1 MYVIQN
7 PFEDQTLHSTLYLK
21 KLNLLSYWKLSCLLP
36 FLLKALL
43 PSFILTEGS
52 LAFFHSYWRL
62 SCLLPFLL
70 KALLPSFILT
80 EGSLAFFH
88 FLLCP
93 EWVCVC
99 VWLVGQSQSFPNLFL
114 RKHFMNV
121 VSHNS
126 HLGKCFPIPY
136 LHKKPVYPDKTF
148 VSMLILDA

>member
-99 VWLVGQSQSFPNLFL
+99 VCDWWGSHRVSQTCFSGSISWMWCLIIHIWGSAFL
-114 RKHFMNV
+114 
-121 VSHNS
+121 
-126 HLGKCFPIPY
+126 FPICIRSQCTQIRH
-136 LHKKPVYPDKTF
+136 L
-148 VSMLILDA
+148 